1 MAQTFNYTVVGDTQP
16 AVKGNEALDA
26 SIKQVDT
33 SSKQLESSL
42 AKSGEALELS
52 LQKQDA
58 KIKAIGGSINILGGS
73 VELVVG
79 TLGLIG
85 VDEKIVGQFQKA
97 AVSAIAFADGAK
109 RVFEGYKEISEAKKI
124 FAAVTRAE
132 TVAEVA
138 NTGATVTN
146 TTATVAGTVAT
157 NAGSTATKAF
167 SFSIKGATAALRA
180 FALANPFLAIIV
192 GITAAAGAIALFAG
206 GTKEASEEVKKLA
219 EENERL
225 KLTADDVS
233 KGIRQRNIQLG
244 LLGKTE
250 FDQAKI
256 RLGFARQDLR
266 NAAKANNAI
275 ETEKAALESL
285 KASTEELQKLQAREI
300 ESRRVEEEAR
310 ARVLE
315 LEFALGEA
323 SKKVSKER
331 SEASIKASENI
342 ALAAA
347 KQLEAEKVAVQ
358 DLIDLYEQFP
368 EFFGERNRGQF
379 EFNTELDRTNFLLK
393 EQLDVLFA
401 LNTEYEDLSEQLEV
415 FTDDV
420 GESFFSEDQ
429 LAIFKKLRDAQKT
442 GLQLQLED
450 LENTYRSDL
459 ALFTDNEEMKSKITE
474 QYEEDRAKTVRQ
486 YAIQNAQAVLG
497 ITSQFLNTIA
507 QVNQASLELQL
518 AQAAGNQN
526 AINQIN
532 ADALEQQKKLR
543 IAQVLVTTAESVLN
557 GFNATSTLPPPFNFI
572 AGAAL
577 AAAYTALGAKSIQ
590 TINATTLEGG
600 GGGGGF
606 NNIPSG
612 GGFSLPGGG
621 GISTTPSTGALLPGI
636 GGGFVAPTTIGTVAE
651 PIRAYVLSGDVSNGV
666 QAGIALNNRRRLS
679 GG

>member
-1 MAQTFNYTVVGDTQP
+1 MAQTFKYTVVGDTQP

-26 SIKQVDT
+26 SINKVDA

-79 TLGLIG
+79 SLGLIG

-109 RVFEGYKEISEAKKI
+109 RVFEGYKEITEAKKI
-124 FAAVTRAE
+124 FAAVTKAE

-233 KGIRQRNIQLG
+233 KGIQKRNVELG
-244 LLGKTE
+244 LLGRTE

-256 RLGFARQDLR
+256 RLGFARKDLR
-266 NAAKANNAI
+266 DAEKANNAI
-275 ETEKAALESL
+275 ETERAALESL

-342 ALAAA
+342 ARAAV
-347 KQLEAEKVAVQ
+347 KQLEDQRIATEM
-358 DLIDLYEQFP
+358 LIDLYTELYP
-368 EFFGERNRGQF
+368 EKVTGGQF
-379 EFNTELDRTNFLLK
+379 EFNTELDRTNFALQ

-415 FTDDV
+415 FTDDI
-420 GESFFSEDQ
+420 GETFFSEDQ
-429 LAIFKKLRDAQKT
+429 LGVFKKLRDAQKT

-459 ALFTDNEEMKSKITE
+459 ALFTDNEEMKTQITE
-474 QYEEDRAKTVRQ
+474 QYEADRAKTVRQ

-507 QVNQASLELQL
+507 QINQASLELQL

-543 IAQVLVTTAESVLN
+543 TAQVLVTTAESILN

-590 TINATTLEGG
+590 TINAVSLEGG
-600 GGGGGF
+600 GTGGGF
-606 NNIPSG
+606 NNIPGG

-621 GISTTPSTGALLPGI
+621 GISTTPSLGAVLPGI
-636 GGGFVAPTTIGTVAE
+636 GGGRVATPTIGTVAEE
-651 PIRAYVLSGDVSNGV
+651 PIRAYVLAGDVSNGV